1 MYTDLYLYIYNQVSI
16 NTKGYYMHSSTLHI
30 KVRPA
35 LAQQLKV
42 LAKKRSVPVGE
53 LVREAVASSY
63 QLDLADLNDRR
74 RMVVSA
80 YQGGYVS
87 LGKLAEEMGMT
98 VLDARTWLTE
108 HDIPQNNSFSEPDAS
123 NA

>member
-1 MYTDLYLYIYNQVSI
+1 
-16 NTKGYYMHSSTLHI
+16 MHSSTLHI

>member
-1 MYTDLYLYIYNQVSI
+1 
-16 NTKGYYMHSSTLHI
+16 MHSSTLHI

-108 HDIPQNNSFSEPDAS
+108 HDIPQNNSFSEHDAS

>member
-1 MYTDLYLYIYNQVSI
+1 
-16 NTKGYYMHSSTLHI
+16 MHSSTLHI
-30 KVRPA
+30 KVRQGFA
-35 LAQQLKV
+35 ERLKV

-53 LVREAVASSY
+53 LVRDAVASSY
-63 QLDLADLNDRR
+63 QLELADLNERQ

-80 YQGGYVS
+80 YKGGYVS

-98 VLDARTWLTE
+98 VLDIRTWLME
-108 HDIPQNNSFSEPDAS
+108 HDIAQNNSFSEGDEV

>member
-1 MYTDLYLYIYNQVSI
+1 
-16 NTKGYYMHSSTLHI
+16 MHSSTLHI

-35 LAQQLKV
+35 IAQKLKV

-63 QLDLADLNDRR
+63 QLDLADLNDRQ

-108 HDIPQNNSFSEPDAS
+108 HDIPQNNSFSDDDAA

>member
-1 MYTDLYLYIYNQVSI
+1 
-16 NTKGYYMHSSTLHI
+16 MHSSTLHI

-35 LAQQLKV
+35 LAQQLKA

-53 LVREAVASSY
+53 LVREAIASSY

-108 HDIPQNNSFSEPDAS
+108 HDIPQNNSFSEHDAS